1 MTSDSRGG
9 LMSPLDLFRM
19 STGALIGNKLRSILT
34 LVGIVA
40 GVASI
45 IAVMT
50 ALSVVQGTIE
60 QEMSVLGSQTFQVQ
74 KWPAGGFNSPE
85 ERRRAMRRPPLT
97 VSQADAIRDR
107 VESVDL
113 VGSELW
119 DFGYV
124 VEYKG
129 TSTNPNVSI
138 CGGTPEYAPNNTHY
152 VGQGRNI
159 SQMDVRSGRNVAIIG
174 HAIAGKLFPFADPVG
189 KQIRLDGRKYEVV
202 GVFDEKKSAF
212 GSNFDNYVLI
222 PITTFLDIYGMVN
235 RDGFDRSVNITVRA
249 KTPELV
255 EDAIAQTRQVLRQIR
270 NLGPGEADNFDFYNS
285 ESLIMEFNKMSAGVK
300 LAAFAIGII
309 ALIVAG
315 IGIMNIM
322 LVAVTERTKEI
333 GIRKALG
340 ARSRTILTQ
349 FLLES
354 VILCNIGGVVGVLIG
369 FGLGNLVSVFT
380 HFPAR
385 VPLEWAVI
393 GLLFCSAVGVGFGM
407 LPAIRASRL
416 NPIDALRYE

>member
-1 MTSDSRGG
+1 MN
-9 LMSPLDLFRM
+9 PIDLFRM
-19 STGALIGNKLRSILT
+19 STGALVGNKLRSTLT
-34 LVGIVA
+34 LVGIVL

-50 ALSVVQGTIE
+50 ALSVVQGTME
-60 QEMSVLGSQTFQVQ
+60 QEMSVLGAQTFQVQ

-97 VSQADAIRDR
+97 VEDAEAIRRNVD
-107 VESVDL
+107 SVDL

-119 DFGYV
+119 DFGYA

-129 TSTNPNVSI
+129 ESTNPNVSI
-138 CGGTPEYAPNNTHY
+138 CGGTPEYAPNNTHF
-152 VGQGRNI
+152 VGQGRNL
-159 SQMDVRSGRNVAIIG
+159 SQMDIRSGRMVAVIG
-174 HAIAGKLFPFADPVG
+174 FAIAGKLFPFVDPVG
-189 KQIRLDGRKYEVV
+189 KIVRVDGRKYEVI

-222 PITTFLDIYGMVN
+222 PVTTFLDIYGMKN

-255 EDAIAQTRQVLRQIR
+255 PDAIARTRQVLRQAR
-270 NLGPGEADNFDFYNS
+270 GVKPGEDDNFDFYNS
-285 ESLIMEFNKMSAGVK
+285 ESLIAEFNKMSAGVK
-300 LAAFAIGII
+300 LAAFAIGTI

-340 ARSRTILTQ
+340 ARSRTILAQ
-349 FLLES
+349 FLLEA
-354 VILCNIGGVVGVLIG
+354 VILCNMGGVVGVAIG
-369 FGLGNLVSVFT
+369 FALGNVMTFFT
-380 HFPAR
+380 KFQAR

-393 GLLFCSAVGVGFGM
+393 GLLFCTAVGVGFGM